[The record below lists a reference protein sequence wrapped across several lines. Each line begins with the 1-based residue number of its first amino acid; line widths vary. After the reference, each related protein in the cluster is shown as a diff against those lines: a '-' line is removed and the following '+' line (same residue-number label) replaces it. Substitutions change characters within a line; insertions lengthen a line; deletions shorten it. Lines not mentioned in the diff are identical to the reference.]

1 MLYIKDNGSV
11 TISAIDLMI
20 LGPMLSGP
28 GDLLFFRLKIIFS
41 ISEFVVGEQNML
53 CFDAVV
59 AECAKLLLSCSPTV
73 EK

>member
-20 LGPMLSGP
+20 FGPMLSGP
-28 GDLLFFRLKIIFS
+28 GDLLFFRLEIIFS

-53 CFDAVV
+53 CFDAVG
-59 AECAKLLLSCSPTV
+59 K
-73 EK
+73 